1 MIISSHSSWSFT
13 KYPQPG
19 VQLQVLCRGHH
30 YQLLHIRTVSQ
41 VPCETVDYPGYLKCW
56 INQCKSWC
64 LWLGFDCHWYGLFI
78 VVPDNDIRYYSLKR
92 TLIWS
97 PLKTM
102 MMWSVNEVLRRRG
115 QILALNAYN
124 IFFLGFSQDFLKCI
138 SHVWRSHTLSHV
150 DSERVD
156 TFATSLLQIAFLAP
170 HIQFYNP
177 FQGNRNCWQH
187 RI

>member
-1 MIISSHSSWSFT
+1 MATEGLPFKVVFGTLTLLCLSIFKILSSHSSWSFP

-64 LWLGFDCHWYGLFI
+64 LWLGLDCHWYGLFI

-92 TLIWS
+92 TVIWS

-102 MMWSVNEVLRRRG
+102 MMWSVNEGLRRRG
-115 QILALNAYN
+115 QNLNPRKWIKPSKY
-124 IFFLGFSQDFLKCI
+124 F
-138 SHVWRSHTLSHV
+138 
-150 DSERVD
+150 
-156 TFATSLLQIAFLAP
+156 
-170 HIQFYNP
+170 
-177 FQGNRNCWQH
+177 
-187 RI
+187 